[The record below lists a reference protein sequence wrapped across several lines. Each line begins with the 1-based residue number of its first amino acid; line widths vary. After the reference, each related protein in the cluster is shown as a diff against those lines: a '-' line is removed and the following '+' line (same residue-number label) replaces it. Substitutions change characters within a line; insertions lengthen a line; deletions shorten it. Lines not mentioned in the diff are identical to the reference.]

1 LRIDKYIW
9 AIRIFKTR
17 AIATKACKDGKV
29 LLNHKSV
36 RASKNI
42 NINDKISVKEIPIWR
57 TFSVIQIPISRIGA
71 KLLDNYV
78 EETTS
83 NKELL
88 LLNQHKLT
96 LKLNKTLGF
105 KGRPTKKERRNL
117 DKLSF

>member
-1 LRIDKYIW
+1 MRIDKYIW

-17 AIATKACKDGKV
+17 ALATKACKDGKV
-29 LLNHKSV
+29 LLNHKYV

-42 NINDKISVKEIPIWR
+42 NINDEISVKEIPIWR
-57 TFSVIQIPISRIGA
+57 TFSVREIPISRIGA
-71 KLLDNYV
+71 KLLDNYIK
-78 EETTS
+78 EITS
-83 NKELL
+83 SKDLL

-96 LKLNKTLGF
+96 LKQNKNLGF